1 MSNNL
6 KIELSDSN
14 PVLSEVFVNNSKDM
28 VNPLLPFGLHI
39 KGNILIC
46 TERCGQKFSNTDIKV
61 NLMKNYGKILM
72 LKPGDDK
79 SELTIFHDSRNND
92 TDNEGNGKYKLKY
105 ICFSCPS
112 LIKIGESDSDMQSY
126 LIYSN
131 DKGLYAVV
139 CTLYTSSTST
149 VDALP
154 NALLS
159 SLLTNNNIPE
169 INSTKGSLSINNI
182 DITHFFPQ
190 DNKEYYEYINSDN
203 YQNKKD
209 ILVKVF
215 RKKVNISSNIVETL
229 KQKLFNPRTNNN
241 YTNFTNSVSQLFDNR
256 PKKINIFYIPN
267 IELPYTDSKSNEKMT
282 NPENNK
288 THSEENEDEAEEE
301 EEISLITKLRKSSLE
316 KKEDESFV
324 NFTNDKKIYSIDPEN
339 GDIKKDNNG
348 NQLIYDNLDDLLVR
362 NKDYNEDDIKRAVTQ
377 FPNYTYKNSNWRFDY
392 KIRLY
397 EIKNNSDDDDDDN
410 FDIQDVDSLDD
421 IKNKVGYTPT
431 NKDTYYALKNF
442 PNYGLPDK
450 DGNPNKYYISYYY
463 LKSESANQY
472 VTIMYVFLCWFM
484 ILSNY
489 IFYRIIFFTTNK
501 DYKDVSI
508 DDDVIINNDKYKQ
521 LAAYRLLINILF
533 IIQIIFT
540 IIYSIN
546 MISGLS
552 DSDSTMNKTYN
563 WIYPILLIITLLST
577 LYYGNKRLY
586 FNNEEVSYAES
597 RSLKLLL
604 DIESENNNN
613 DSSKTLSWFNKVT
626 NLITY
631 VYLSN
636 NDNVSD
642 PEGLINKIK
651 ELKEKIDNTDF
662 ENIDNSD
669 TLLTE
674 ADNILQQLEK
684 IIKKGEEDPT
694 KSKFN
699 QFKNKIKGVSASINI
714 KNKSTELITKM
725 KDLINKG
732 NTNQSG
738 GGSDGD
744 FNHPVIL
751 PKTNINHVPI
761 ITASSSKSNLS
772 DDEYGISSNNLQGKE
787 FFPNLNS
794 LNENNMKEGENGEW
808 YDNLMECV
816 TIRNIF
822 LFVVFHTIFMYVY
835 KIINNVINT
844 FDLTE
849 GFIYKNASSNI
860 TTPSIIVYFTINI
873 LLSGLYF
880 WEKIVKY
887 YFYSKENKEKVKE
900 DYSNHYIVSGFTLY
914 LIISW
919 FVNYGPED
927 LWGKIYYYFI
937 ISCCLIY
944 IIYKMYQESDWKDW
958 KKWIAIICIL
968 PGFFIALFD
977 KSIWY
982 KIILTLVGITM
993 LLLYY
998 FVLKTSDTSI
1008 AYDFNNPFMLPVPMQ
1023 NNNFTTSSNSSSKSE
1038 SPMSA
1043 YIPNDKALQQISDT
1057 LNNMHSTGGKIKE
1070 KKKKLT
1076 ESIGIL
1082 NNLKQYYINIKDA
1095 KHKELIENM
1104 VKQIEDIRDLK

>member
-14 PVLSEVFVNNSKDM
+14 PILSEIFVNNSKDM

-72 LKPGDDK
+72 LKPSDDK

-169 INSTKGSLSINNI
+169 INGTKGNLSINNI

-190 DNKEYYEYINSDN
+190 DKKEYYEYINSDN

-288 THSEENEDEAEEE
+288 TQSEENEDEAEEE

-324 NFTNDKKIYSIDPEN
+324 NFTNDKKIYSIDPET
-339 GDIKKDNNG
+339 GDIKEDNNG
-348 NQLIYDNLDDLLVR
+348 KQLIYDNLDDLLVR

-410 FDIQDVDSLDD
+410 FDDDNFVIQDVDSLGDV
-421 IKNKVGYTPT
+421 KNKVGYTPK

-501 DYKDVSI
+501 DYKDISI

-626 NLITY
+626 DLITY

-642 PEGLINKIK
+642 TEGLINKIK

-662 ENIDNSD
+662 EKNNNIDKSD

-684 IIKKGEEDPT
+684 IIKKGEEDPSGV
-694 KSKFN
+694 SKFN
-699 QFKNKIKGVSASINI
+699 NI
-714 KNKSTELITKM
+714 KKKSTELITNM
-725 KDLINKG
+725 KNLINNG

-738 GGSDGD
+738 GT
-744 FNHPVIL
+744 NNNNNPVVL
-751 PKTNINHVPI
+751 PKENGNGNGNNSRKKGVPI
-761 ITASSSKSNLS
+761 ITASSSKSDLS
-772 DDEYGISSNNLQGKE
+772 DNEYDISSNNLQGKE

-808 YDNLMECV
+808 YDNLMECL

-822 LFVVFHTIFMYVY
+822 LFIVFYIIFVYVY
-835 KIINNVINT
+835 KIIKNVINA

-849 GFIYKNASSNI
+849 GFIYKNASSYI
-860 TTPSIIVYFTINI
+860 TIPSIIVYFTINI

-880 WEKIVKY
+880 WEKIWKY
-887 YFYSKENKEKVKE
+887 FFYPKENKEKVKE

-927 LWGKIYYYFI
+927 LLGKIYYYLI
-937 ISCCLIY
+937 ISSCLIY
-944 IIYKMYQESDWKDW
+944 IIYKMYQESNWKDW

-982 KIILTLVGITM
+982 KIILTLVGIIM
-993 LLLYY
+993 LILYY
-998 FVLKTSDTSI
+998 CVLKTSDTSI
-1008 AYDFNNPFMLPVPMQ
+1008 AYDFNNPFMLPVPMP
-1023 NNNFTTSSNSSSKSE
+1023 NNNFSTGSKSE

-1043 YIPNDKALQQISDT
+1043 NIPNEETLQQISDT
-1057 LNNMHSTGGKIKE
+1057 LKKLNSKGGQIKE

-1082 NNLKQYYINIKDA
+1082 NNLKQYYEKIQDNE
-1095 KHKELIENM
+1095 HERLIENM